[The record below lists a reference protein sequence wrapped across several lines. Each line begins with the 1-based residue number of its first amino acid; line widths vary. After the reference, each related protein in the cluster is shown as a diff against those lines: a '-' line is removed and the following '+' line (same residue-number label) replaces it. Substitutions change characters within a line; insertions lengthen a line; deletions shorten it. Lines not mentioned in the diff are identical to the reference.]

1 MPFVLLRSREGER
14 LSLVGSGIWS
24 MMAGVQCDSG
34 FATFERVG
42 RKVVLV
48 LLCPPPFV
56 VSACV
61 GEVVSSLEADFSF
74 CTWFLVVGFPVVAR
88 KW

>member
-14 LSLVGSGIWS
+14 LSLVGSGIWN
-24 MMAGVQCDSG
+24 MMEVVQCGSG
-34 FATFERVG
+34 FATFERAE

-48 LLCPPPFV
+48 LPCQPPFV
-56 VSACV
+56 VSVCV
-61 GEVVSSLEADFSF
+61 GEAVSSLLADFSF
-74 CTWFLVVGFPVVAR
+74 CTWRLVVGFPVVAG